1 MQRSNKSI
9 LMHAYSL
16 KLGDIYTVVDIPF
29 TLEGRGRGFKVCF
42 CLLRVRVKIP
52 ELEPLD
58 LIHVHVHPKN
68 FYDFAKLY

>member
-1 MQRSNKSI
+1 MQRRNKST

-29 TLEGRGRGFKVCF
+29 SLEERGRGFKVCF
-42 CLLRVRVKIP
+42 CLLRVRVEIP

-58 LIHVHVHPKN
+58 LIHVHVHPQN